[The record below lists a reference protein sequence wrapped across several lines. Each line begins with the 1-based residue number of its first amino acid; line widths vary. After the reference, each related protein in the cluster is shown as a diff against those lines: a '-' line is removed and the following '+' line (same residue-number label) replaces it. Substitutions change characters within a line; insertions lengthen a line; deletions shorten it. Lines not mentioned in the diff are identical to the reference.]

1 MRSPSVFLALLFAGI
16 AAPVVAQYPAQPYG
30 QPLPPPAA
38 DQGILY
44 NSKKPVP
51 AVIVVEPG
59 NAGIPT
65 SGVMPLPQQTAPRS
79 ANRGPTVMYH
89 DRKDKGLTVIT
100 GPDGTTICR
109 DISGRTVV
117 CY

>member
-1 MRSPSVFLALLFAGI
+1 MRTPFAFIALLVLALPPSAQ
-16 AAPVVAQYPAQPYG
+16 AQYYG
-30 QPLPPPAA
+30 QPPA

-44 NSKKPVP
+44 GTKKPAP

-65 SGVMPLPQQTAPRS
+65 SGVQPLPQAEPRS
-79 ANRGPTVMYH
+79 GSRGPTVMYR

-109 DISGRTVV
+109 DFSGRTVV